1 MPKWGS
7 GSSAISKMK
16 RGLRLEFLFR
26 SILFFRGVVMGVVE
40 IVVVWVMVWVVGG
53 GACLLSLLD
62 STRPYMPLPEFR
74 SLLVISFF

>member
-1 MPKWGS
+1 
-7 GSSAISKMK
+7 
-16 RGLRLEFLFR
+16 
-26 SILFFRGVVMGVVE
+26 MGVVE

-53 GACLLSLLD
+53 GAGLLSLLD